1 MHPHIHAA
9 ATPDKPAYIMGLSG
23 EVVTYKQLEDRSN
36 QIAQLYRSIGLTPG
50 DAVAVFMD
58 NNARYFEIMWA
69 GQRTGLYSTAISSR
83 LTAPEVDYIIKDCG
97 AKAIIASHS
106 LKDVAAEALA
116 LNPEL
121 KAYSVGGEIDGF
133 EDLVAARDAMP
144 ETRVADETPG
154 TDMLYSSGTTGRPK
168 GVKVP
173 LMPEVPID
181 ADNPLRMIA
190 SAFGGF
196 TEDTVYLSPAP
207 LYHAAPLRWCMTAHK
222 IGATVI
228 VMEKFDPEGYLK
240 LVQDHKA
247 TASQLVPTMFVKM
260 LKLPEEIRTQYDVSS
275 LKFAIH
281 AAAPCPVPVKQAMME
296 WWGPVIHEYYA
307 GSEGNGL
314 TWANPQDWLA
324 NPGTVGKAILGE
336 LKICDEAGEVVE
348 TGQTGTVYFAG
359 GPAFEYHNSPDKT
372 ADSRHPTHADWSTL
386 GDVGYVNEEGFLF
399 LTDRKA
405 FMIISGGV
413 NIYPQEIEN
422 LLITHPKVADVAVF
436 GVPNEEFGE
445 EVKAVIQPMNFAL
458 AGDDLRDEL
467 MGLCQDQLSRIK
479 QPRSIDFEE
488 ELPRAPTGKLYKRL
502 LRDRYW
508 GKTDSRIV

>member
-9 ATPDKPAYIMGLSG
+9 KTPDKPACIMGQSG
-23 EVVTYKQLEDRSN
+23 EVVTYGQLEDRSN
-36 QIAQLYRSIGLTPG
+36 QIAQLYRSIGLKPG
-50 DAVAVFMD
+50 DTVAVFMD
-58 NNARYFEIMWA
+58 NNARYFEVMWA
-69 GQRTGLYSTAISSR
+69 GQRTGLYTTAISSR
-83 LTAPEVDYIIKDCG
+83 LTAPEVDYILKDCN
-97 AKAIIASHS
+97 AKAFIASAS
-106 LKDVAAEALA
+106 LKDVAAEALKR
-116 LNPEL
+116 NPKL
-121 KAYSVGGEIDGF
+121 SAYSVGGQIEGF
-133 EDLVAARDAMP
+133 ADLVAARDAMP
-144 ETRVADETPG
+144 AARIADEMAG

-173 LMPEVPID
+173 LVPGAPID

-240 LVQDHKA
+240 LAERHKA
-247 TASQLVPTMFVKM
+247 SASQLVPTMFVKM
-260 LKLPEEIRTQYDVSS
+260 LKLPEDVRNKYDVSS

-281 AAAPCPVPVKQAMME
+281 AAAPCPVPVKQAMMD

-314 TWANPQDWLA
+314 TWASPQDWLD
-324 NPGTVGKAILGE
+324 NPGTVGRAILGE
-336 LKICDEAGEVVE
+336 LKICGEDGEVVPVGE
-348 TGQTGTVYFAG
+348 TGAVYFAG
-359 GPAFEYHNSPDKT
+359 GPQFEYHNSPDKT
-372 ADSRHPTHADWSTL
+372 ADSRHPAHADWSTL
-386 GDVGYVNEEGFLF
+386 GDVGYVNEGGFLF

-413 NIYPQEIEN
+413 NVYPQEIEN

-445 EVKAVIQPMNFAL
+445 EVKAVVQPVNFAE
-458 AGDDLRDEL
+458 AGDALAEEL
-467 MGLCQDQLSRIK
+467 MALCKAELSRIK
-479 QPRSIDFEE
+479 QPRSIDFEK

-508 GKTDSRIV
+508 GKEGGRIV